1 LFVATAN
8 SLDTIQPALL
18 DRMEIIDINGYSL
31 EEKIEIAKRHLVGHQ
46 LENHGVTSNDLK
58 FTKEALTKL
67 IEDYTRESGVRE
79 MDKQIAKVVRRVAR
93 KVAFG
98 DEYNKKIGP
107 VEIREYLGAPKFS
120 KESYEGN
127 EYAGVVTG
135 LAWTSAGGE
144 ILYIET
150 SLSQGKSKFTI
161 TGNLGEV
168 MKESA
173 TIAFEYL
180 KAHCGQLGLK
190 PEVFEKWDVHMHV
203 PEGAIPKDG
212 PSAGI
217 TMATALASAFTQRKV
232 KKGLAM
238 TGEITLRG
246 RVMPVG
252 GIKEKILAA
261 KRAGIKEIILSKE
274 NKKDIEE
281 IKEIYLKGLIFNY
294 VENVSDVFEIA
305 LMDEKIKNPI
315 PIA

>member
-1 LFVATAN
+1 LR
-8 SLDTIQPALL
+8 
-18 DRMEIIDINGYSL
+18 DRLELIDVSGYL
-31 EEKIEIAKRHLVGHQ
+31 MEEKIEIARRHLVEHQ
-46 LENHGVTSNDLK
+46 LTSHGLTKNDLK
-58 FTKEALTKL
+58 FSKEALTKL

-79 MDKQIAKVVRRVAR
+79 MDKQIAKVIRRVAR
-93 KVAFG
+93 KIAFG
-98 DEYNKKIGP
+98 ETYNKKIG
-107 VEIREYLGAPKFS
+107 VADIREYLGAHKYT

-144 ILYIET
+144 ILYVET
-150 SLSQGKSKFTI
+150 SLSQGKSKFTV
-161 TGNLGEV
+161 TGNLGDV

-173 TIAFEYL
+173 AIALEYL
-180 KAHCGQLGLK
+180 KSHCGQLGLK

-217 TMATALASAFTQRKV
+217 TMATSLASAFTQRRV

-261 KRAGIKEIILSKE
+261 KRAGIKDIIISKE
-274 NKKDIEE
+274 NKKDIQE
-281 IKEIYLKGLIFNY
+281 IKEIYLKGLTFHY
-294 VENVSDVFEIA
+294 VENVGDVFEIA
-305 LMDEKIKNPI
+305 LLNEKIKNPLAI
-315 PIA
+315 S